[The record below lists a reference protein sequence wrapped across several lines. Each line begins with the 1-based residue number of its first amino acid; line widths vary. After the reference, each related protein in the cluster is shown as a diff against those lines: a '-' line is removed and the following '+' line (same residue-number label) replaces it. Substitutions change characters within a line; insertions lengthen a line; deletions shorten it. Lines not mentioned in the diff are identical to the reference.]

1 MDRTKRKSEQGG
13 MLFVSGVWLVFAL
26 GRLEGNK
33 RVVSRMT
40 DVTAIIDFRDPTFI
54 PDEMLFQSVYMQL
67 SFLHTPHWAIR
78 LAA

>member
-33 RVVSRMT
+33 RVVSGMT
-40 DVTAIIDFRDPTFI
+40 DVTAIIDF
-54 PDEMLFQSVYMQL
+54 
-67 SFLHTPHWAIR
+67 
-78 LAA
+78 